1 MNNKEKCNK
10 YESYFIFRSEEEL
23 NSHLN
28 ECSDCREEHEKML
41 KISNLVKE
49 VAPVYLQKEQKNKAA
64 ILKRIACCLV
74 LFTGLTTYNVY
85 NMYTDYT
92 FEVNSADESYIESTM
107 GLPID
112 EYGFLEI

>member
-1 MNNKEKCNK
+1 MENREKCNK
-10 YESYFIFRSEEEL
+10 YESYFVFRNEEEF

-41 KISNLVKE
+41 KVSNLVKE
-49 VAPVYLQKEQKNKAA
+49 VAPIYLQKEQKKKSNV
-64 ILKRIACCLV
+64 LKRIACGFV
-74 LFTGLTTYNVY
+74 LFMGITTYTGY

-92 FEVNSADESYIESTM
+92 FEVNTADESYIESTM

>member
-1 MNNKEKCNK
+1 MDNKDKCNK
-10 YESYFIFRSEEEL
+10 YESYFVFRSEEEF

-41 KISNLVKE
+41 KISNLMKE
-49 VAPVYLQKEQKNKAA
+49 VAHVYLKREEKKKTST
-64 ILKRIACCLV
+64 LKRIACCFV
-74 LFTGLTTYNVY
+74 LLIGITSYTGY
-85 NMYTDYT
+85 NMYNDYN
-92 FEVNSADESYIESTM
+92 FEVNTADESYIESTM

>member
-1 MNNKEKCNK
+1 MDNKDKCNK
-10 YESYFIFRSEEEL
+10 YESYFVFRSEEEF

-41 KISNLVKE
+41 KISNLMKE
-49 VAPVYLQKEQKNKAA
+49 VAPVYLKREEKKKTST
-64 ILKRIACCLV
+64 LKRIACCFV
-74 LFTGLTTYNVY
+74 LLIGITSYTGY
-85 NMYTDYT
+85 NMYNDYN
-92 FEVNSADESYIESTM
+92 FEVNTADESYIESTM